1 MWLYYLN
8 SFRLNINVGVVASFG
23 KLIPAKVIQSFPYGM
38 INVHGSLLPRWRGA
52 APVIHALKNGDK
64 KTGITIMNV
73 KANKFDVGEI
83 LATAEVDIDPD
94 IRRPELTAKMAT
106 IGADLL
112 VDVLRDFDH
121 YRDNAVLQDEENV
134 SLAPL
139 ISKDIAKVDWSLLTN
154 FQVYDLWRAVG
165 DLTKLRTIYQETGLV
180 VRIETVI
187 SPRLLEGAN
196 LDDSAPPG
204 SIVFIRRSKKSKFVC
219 VKCCEG
225 WVAISDIYYHN
236 KKVMKP
242 IDFYN
247 GLLSRPGSHKFI
259 ND

>member
-1 MWLYYLN
+1 MK
-8 SFRLNINVGVVASFG
+8 G
-23 KLIPAKVIQSFPYGM
+23 
-38 INVHGSLLPRWRGA
+38 
-52 APVIHALKNGDK
+52 
-64 KTGITIMNV
+64 
-73 KANKFDVGEI
+73 
-83 LATAEVDIDPD
+83 
-94 IRRPELTAKMAT
+94 LTAYTDTKSSFYIQITKPT
-106 IGADLL
+106 ICSSTNRRDIFKLN
-112 VDVLRDFDH
+112 LRPF
-121 YRDNAVLQDEENV
+121 
-134 SLAPL
+134 
-139 ISKDIAKVDWSLLTN
+139 
-154 FQVYDLWRAVG
+154 F
-165 DLTKLRTIYQETGLV
+165 RTIYQETGLV

-247 GLLSRPGSHKFI
+247 GLLSRPGAHKFI